1 MGHVPVRP
9 LLPPVAGA
17 TAPEGHAVI
26 ASAIPGNLS
35 AFPYFVR
42 DKIPGP
48 VARLQT
54 PFGTPFTPSRRCDSP
69 GGACC
74 DFYRNGI
81 IYEIFCVYLKVC

>member
-1 MGHVPVRP
+1 MGNVPVRP

-54 PFGTPFTPSRRCDSP
+54 PFGTPLPPVADATAPEGHAVIFTGMALYMRYF
-69 GGACC
+69 A
-74 DFYRNGI
+74 YI
-81 IYEIFCVYLKVC
+81 